1 VEATHTEIPNDPKT
15 LSALVE
21 KRRPSIIANTDIF
34 FIFWPALRKLED
46 RITFICTPAKCP
58 TGGNQSFKEDYG
70 WRSNQGVDDENMKS
84 KVELTDEELAQIA
97 ELVRENFEV
106 YGYDP
111 DSHTDRM
118 LQSIFRKIT
127 GSEWC
132 KQG

>member
-1 VEATHTEIPNDPKT
+1 
-15 LSALVE
+15 LALE
-21 KRRPSIIANTDIF
+21 
-34 FIFWPALRKLED
+34 L
-46 RITFICTPAKCP
+46 
-58 TGGNQSFKEDYG
+58 G
-70 WRSNQGVDDENMKS
+70 GVDDENMKS
-84 KVELTDEELAQIA
+84 KVEFTDEELAQIA

-118 LQSIFRKIT
+118 LQSIFKKIT

>member
-1 VEATHTEIPNDPKT
+1 
-15 LSALVE
+15 
-21 KRRPSIIANTDIF
+21 
-34 FIFWPALRKLED
+34 
-46 RITFICTPAKCP
+46 
-58 TGGNQSFKEDYG
+58 
-70 WRSNQGVDDENMKS
+70 MKS
-84 KVELTDEELAQIA
+84 KVEFTDEELAQIA

-118 LQSIFRKIT
+118 LQSIFKKIT